1 MLLLATRFLAEL
13 AGVVALGYWGFA
25 SFAMPWRIVVGLSAP
40 VALVIAWALVV
51 APNADNPI
59 PPRVRSLIGT
69 ALLVGTGVVLAAAG
83 QPVAGLVLAAVV
95 LVDQALL
102 IVLDPQV
109 PAALA
114 GDRP

>member
-25 SFAMPWRIVVGLSAP
+25 SFAMPWRVVAGLGAP
-40 VALVIAWALVV
+40 VHLVVAWALVV
-51 APNADNPI
+51 APNADNPF
-59 PPRVRSLIGT
+59 PGRVRELIGT
-69 ALLVGTGVVLAAAG
+69 ALLVGTGVALAAAG
-83 QPVAGLVLAAVV
+83 QPLAGLVLAAVV
-95 LVDQALL
+95 ILDQALL

-114 GDRP
+114 GDRR